1 VVIRE
6 LPDGEAATNPRD
18 VNETPPHEMR
28 ELQAGRRTRLLI
40 WMFALFVIALAWGAP
55 LQRLQVERSEAI
67 ESAIR
72 QNQNRAIMLE
82 QYVTRTLEAAN
93 IATLHIAEQ
102 YRLGTTELSRGTAER
117 PARISGPIAGNPSFL
132 GVSIADARGDLVAST
147 LGSRVAGAN
156 VRDHA
161 GFRIH
166 AREDTGRL
174 YVSVPADSRTFG
186 RKVIWLT
193 RRINDEQGAFA
204 GVVAINIA
212 PDQLIGFHDGV
223 STRPTDIIS
232 VIGLDGVTR
241 ARSYGGEIG
250 AGEDYSGQLVMRQQ
264 LAHPN
269 GTYVGPA
276 ASDGVVRVFSHRRLD
291 GYPLFATYGVLRD
304 EILRPV
310 RTRTRL
316 FVVVASLVTVITV
329 TFAFVIV
336 MLLGRRER
344 WSMESVEAR
353 RRLEEAQRVARIGDW
368 DYDLETGEI
377 RWSSQ
382 LFEMYGR
389 DPALGAPTLAEFE
402 AQLDDDSRL
411 VVAESIT
418 NAVVTGEPRS
428 YELRARLPDGSETH
442 RLVLAIP
449 TRGPDGRVVRLHG
462 TDQDISARK
471 KMDQLEAEVS
481 HLSRVDAMNAM
492 AATLAHE
499 LNQPLAAASNYL
511 VGSRKMLTSGKG
523 DPRTVADGLEAAQ
536 QQVQFAGEI
545 IRRVRAMVSNE
556 PKERSTVPIA
566 KVIDDAIM
574 LGTLGTDQ
582 PAVAIDKRVRSNARL
597 AVGDR
602 IQIQQVLLNLI
613 RNSREAVAG
622 VKNPSI
628 IIRSNRADE
637 DFVLIS
643 VEDNGVGFGEIGP
656 RLFTAFSSEKTEGLG
671 LGLSISRTI
680 VESHGGRIWIENLP
694 TGGAR
699 VSFTLPTGDEEAE

>member
-1 VVIRE
+1 
-6 LPDGEAATNPRD
+6 
-18 VNETPPHEMR
+18 MR

-55 LQRLQVERSEAI
+55 LQRLQVERREAI
-67 ESAIR
+67 EAAVR

-117 PARISGPIAGNPSFL
+117 PATIGGPIAGNPSFL

-147 LGSRVAGAN
+147 FGRRVAGAN
-156 VRDHA
+156 VRDHP
-161 GFRIH
+161 GFAVHEGR
-166 AREDTGRL
+166 DSGRL
-174 YVSVPADSRTFG
+174 YVSVPAHSRTFG
-186 RKVIWLT
+186 RQVIWLT
-193 RRINDEQGAFA
+193 RRINDADGGFA

-212 PDQLIGFHDGV
+212 PEQLIGFHDGV

-241 ARSYGGEIG
+241 ARSYGGVVG
-250 AGEDYSGQLVMRQQ
+250 SGEDYSGRLVMRQQ
-264 LAHPN
+264 MAHPN

-276 ASDGVVRVFSHRRLD
+276 ASDGIVRVFSHRRLD
-291 GYPLFATYGVLRD
+291 DYPLFATYGVLRD
-304 EILRPV
+304 EILRPI
-310 RTRTRL
+310 RSRTRL
-316 FVVVASLVTVITV
+316 FVAVASLVTVITV
-329 TFAFVIV
+329 TFAFVLV
-336 MLLGRRER
+336 MLLARRDR
-344 WSMESVEAR
+344 WTMETAEAK

-377 RWSSQ
+377 RWSPQ

-389 DPALGAPTLAEFE
+389 DPALGAPSLNEFE
-402 AQLDDDSRL
+402 AQLDEESRL
-411 VVAESIT
+411 VVAEAIT
-418 NAVVTGEPRS
+418 NSIVTGEPRS
-428 YELRARLPDGSETH
+428 YELRARLPDGSESH

-449 TRGPDGRVVRLHG
+449 TRNSEGRVVRLHG

-511 VGSRKMLTSGKG
+511 VGSRKMLVAGKG
-523 DPRTVADGLEAAQ
+523 DASAVADGLDAAQ

-556 PKERSTVPIA
+556 PKDLSPVPIA
-566 KVIDDAIM
+566 KAIDDAIM

-582 PAVAIDKRVRSNARL
+582 PAVEITKRVRPDARL

-613 RNSREAVAG
+613 RNAREAVAG
-622 VKNPSI
+622 VEKPKI
-628 IIRSNRADE
+628 RIRSSRADE
-637 DFVLIS
+637 NHVLIT

-656 RLFTAFSSEKTEGLG
+656 RLFTAFTSEKTEGLG

-694 TGGAR
+694 AGGAR
-699 VSFTLPTGDEEAE
+699 VSFTLPAAAEDDA